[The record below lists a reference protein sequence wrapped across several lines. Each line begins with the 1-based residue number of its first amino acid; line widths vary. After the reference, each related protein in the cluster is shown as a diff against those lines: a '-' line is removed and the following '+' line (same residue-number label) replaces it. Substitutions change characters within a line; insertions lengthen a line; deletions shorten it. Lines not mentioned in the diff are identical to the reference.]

1 MEKLENSTP
10 NEAGDHHASLSIKG
24 ELPSQET
31 RDWNDAEER
40 KVKLK
45 LDAVLVTT
53 LMLGFFALQLDKTN
67 ISSAITTD
75 FTKDIGI
82 TNNIVNSGNQ
92 LSLAAIVIFEIPS
105 NMILSRLGAPLWLTI
120 ECFSWGMVATFQAF
134 ITNKSSFYAT
144 RFLLGTFEAGYLAG
158 SLVVIGMFYTK
169 TEVAVRMTVLYT
181 ANYLAAGTSTLI
193 AAGVF
198 KMDRVGSLHD
208 WQWLFIIDGA
218 FTVLVAFVILLF
230 LPKNPGWT
238 RPLVGI
244 PAFDMFSE
252 RERHIMS
259 RRIHLEDQARSEE
272 LTTISLRDAL
282 RSLCSNYYI
291 WLHSL
296 VALISLTPKGGL
308 LLYAPTIIKNLGF
321 DKINANLLASVSNYA
336 LIILSLA
343 AARMSDWLQLR
354 GPVCMVCTI
363 YALVFAGVQYSLV
376 LSDSKW
382 GKYAVFV
389 LFMAGNA
396 TFQGVNSAWLSSN
409 VKDPKTLAV
418 GQALIVMAANLGGLA
433 GQQLFR
439 DEDAPRYT
447 RGFLG
452 IIGLYAGTL
461 VLVAG
466 LTVLY
471 WLKSRRMSRLGDN
484 EGGGTRR
491 RPEDVQFQI

>member
-10 NEAGDHHASLSIKG
+10 NEAGDHHASLSVKG

-45 LDAVLVTT
+45 LDTVLVTT

-92 LSLAAIVIFEIPS
+92 LSLAAIVMFEIPS

-134 ITNKSSFYAT
+134 IINKSSFYAT

-169 TEVAVRMTVLYT
+169 TEVAMRMTVLYT

-193 AAGVF
+193 AA
-198 KMDRVGSLHD
+198 
-208 WQWLFIIDGA
+208 DGA
-218 FTVLVAFVILLF
+218 FTVLVAFVFLLF

-238 RPLVGI
+238 RPLIGI
-244 PAFDMFSE
+244 PALDMFSE

-272 LTTISLRDAL
+272 LTTISPRDAL

-291 WLHSL
+291 WLHSI

-343 AARMSDWLQLR
+343 AARVSDWLQLR

-409 VKDPKTLAV
+409 VKDTKTLAV

-466 LTVLY
+466 LTALY
-471 WLKSRRMSRLGDN
+471 WLKNRRMSRLGGN

-491 RPEDVQFQI
+491 RPEVVQFQI